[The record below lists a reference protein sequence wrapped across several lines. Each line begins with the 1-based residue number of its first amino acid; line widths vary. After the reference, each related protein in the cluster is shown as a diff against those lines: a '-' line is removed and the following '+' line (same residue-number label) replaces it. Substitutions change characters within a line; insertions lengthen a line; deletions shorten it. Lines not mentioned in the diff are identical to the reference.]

1 MNPLTVTMATTTTVA
16 VASSSTTTT
25 TRTVATATAAATT
38 TIIPSSMYVSALS
51 KFFLQWYGLE
61 LTNSLLLRIFY
72 VEKTLKWH
80 GYETI
85 NTNEYFFLIY
95 YVFINIH
102 KYFVDTIYRE
112 PVYRILTPFD
122 IMDLTLYFV
131 YSYCGPTVEYRF
143 NFFIM
148 GQRRQIHINW
158 KAIILDIVCNTD
170 LPQKLLKLNMDE
182 QFLTEEIQFFLYKNI
197 L

>member
-1 MNPLTVTMATTTTVA
+1 MNPLTVTMTTTTAVAAATTTTV
-16 VASSSTTTT
+16 TT
-25 TRTVATATAAATT
+25 AISQPII
-38 TIIPSSMYVSALS
+38 TIPSMYVSALS

-112 PVYRILTPFD
+112 PVYRTLTPFN

-148 GQRRQIHINW
+148 SQRQININW
-158 KAIILDIVCNTD
+158 TTIILDIVCNTD

-182 QFLTEEIQFFLYKNI
+182 KFQTEEIQHFLYKNI

>member
-1 MNPLTVTMATTTTVA
+1 MNPLTVTMTTTTA
-16 VASSSTTTT
+16 APETTTT
-25 TRTVATATAAATT
+25 AVTTAISQPII
-38 TIIPSSMYVSALS
+38 TIPSMYVSALS

-102 KYFVDTIYRE
+102 KYFIDTIYRE
-112 PVYRILTPFD
+112 PVYRTLTPFD

-143 NFFIM
+143 SFFIM
-148 GQRRQIHINW
+148 SPRRQQININW
-158 KAIILDIVCNTD
+158 KTIILDIVCNTD
-170 LPQKLLKLNMDE
+170 LPQKLLKLNMNE
-182 QFLTEEIQFFLYKNI
+182 KFLNEEIQHFLYKNI
-197 L
+197 I